1 MEPKLINKFGKTKEK
16 KVLFAAYSVDKNFS
30 KISLL
35 HQICSLFT
43 VEI

>member
-1 MEPKLINKFGKTKEK
+1 MEPKLINKFGKTNEK
-16 KVLFAAYSVDKNFS
+16 KVLDAAYSVDKNFS